1 MHDLGVVILHHD
13 RWPGVLATIESVIA
27 NGVDPESIVV
37 VDNASPSDALAA
49 LRRADPR
56 VEVIALPR
64 NDGYAVGM
72 NAGLRRWPDRDVL
85 VLTHDCVLELG
96 ALAELRAPLADPT
109 VGMAG
114 PLLCLR
120 SDPDVVWSA
129 GGRYDGRRITHRGF
143 RTPRSSLPE
152 PTTVDVDWLD
162 GACLVLR
169 RDALDAVGP
178 FDEHYFLYFEE
189 TDLAFRLRR
198 AGYRVVCAR
207 RAVAEQEPSPRP
219 EALFVRNQLR
229 FLQRQVST
237 RAALRRAAHEMRR
250 VARLLLSR
258 DRAWRRRGVLVS
270 RGVVGWLRG
279 TDPRALYELSSGG
292 VPRRAASARPR
303 RP

>member
-1 MHDLGVVILHHD
+1 MRDLGVVILHHD
-13 RWPGVLATIESVIA
+13 QWPGVRATIESVIA

-49 LRRADPR
+49 VRRADPR
-56 VEVIALPR
+56 VEVLALPR
-64 NDGYAVGM
+64 NDGYAAGM
-72 NAGLRRWPDRDVL
+72 NAGLRRWSDRDVL
-85 VLTHDCVLELG
+85 LLTHDCVLEPG
-96 ALAELRAPLADPT
+96 ALAQLRAALADPA

-129 GGRYDGRRITHRGF
+129 GGRYDGRRITHRAF
-143 RTPRSSLPE
+143 RTPRSALPE
-152 PTTVDVDWLD
+152 ATSGAVDWLD
-162 GACLVLR
+162 GACLLLR
-169 RDALDAVGP
+169 RDAIDAVGA

-237 RAALRRAAHEMRR
+237 RAALRQAAHELRR
-250 VARLLLSR
+250 VARLRLSR
-258 DRAWRRRGVLVS
+258 DPEWRRRGAVLS

-279 TDPRALYELSSGG
+279 TDPRALYELS
-292 VPRRAASARPR
+292 RHEQTTRAG
-303 RP
+303 

>member
-13 RWPGVLATIESVIA
+13 RWPGVLATIESTIA
-27 NGVDPESIVV
+27 NGVEPESIVV

-56 VEVIALPR
+56 VDVIALPR
-64 NDGYAVGM
+64 NDGYAAGM

-85 VLTHDCVLELG
+85 LLTHDCVLEPG
-96 ALAELRAPLADPT
+96 ALPELRAPLADPT

-129 GGRYDGRRITHRGF
+129 GGTYDGRRITHRRF
-143 RTPRSSLPE
+143 RTPRSALPE
-152 PTTVDVDWLD
+152 ATTGAVDWLD
-162 GACLVLR
+162 GACLLLR
-169 RDALDAVGP
+169 RDAIDTVGT
-178 FDEHYFLYFEE
+178 FDERYFLYFEE
-189 TDLAFRLRR
+189 TDLAFRVRR
-198 AGYRVVCAR
+198 AGYRVVCNR

-237 RAALRRAAHEMRR
+237 RAALLQAAHELRR

-258 DRAWRRRGVLVS
+258 DPEWRRRGALVA
-270 RGVVGWLRG
+270 RGLVGWVRC
-279 TDPRALYELSSGG
+279 TDPRVLYELS
-292 VPRRAASARPR
+292 RAERPARTGA
-303 RP
+303 

>member
-37 VDNASPSDALAA
+37 VDNASPSDALGA

-64 NDGYAVGM
+64 NNGYAAGM

-85 VLTHDCVLELG
+85 LLTHDCVLEPG

-109 VGMAG
+109 VGVAG

-129 GGRYDGRRITHRGF
+129 GGRYDGRRITHRFF

-152 PTTVDVDWLD
+152 ATTVDVDWLD
-162 GACLVLR
+162 GACLLLR
-169 RDALDAVGP
+169 RDAIDAIDAGHAGGP
-178 FDEHYFLYFEE
+178 FDERYFLYFEE

-198 AGYRVVCAR
+198 ARYRVVCAR

-258 DRAWRRRGVLVS
+258 DPEWRRRGALVA

-279 TDPRALYELSSGG
+279 TDPRALYELSRGER
-292 VPRRAASARPR
+292 PARTGA
-303 RP
+303 